1 MVTDARRTFEDR
13 SDSDGGVGV
22 GAEMVRRLVEVYGP
36 GKIYIFGS
44 VAQGETPADS
54 DYELMVAV
62 PDSSA
67 LILQCNQ
74 AGSPDPA

>member
-1 MVTDARRTFEDR
+1 
-13 SDSDGGVGV
+13 
-22 GAEMVRRLVEVYGP
+22 MVRRLVEVYGP